1 MTTANEKFN
10 NTMERVQQRLERE
23 AKTHYIGMKPYNDA
37 VVIMATDIFGVEPCI
52 MTGMPEIPMLF
63 ASKGFLG
70 KSLSVKGAEVQPQ
83 PYMVCTL
90 YSKLKADSEL
100 LQKFLKTA
108 EERELTKIWWEPIRF

>member
-63 ASKGFLG
+63 ASKGFLE
-70 KSLSVKGAEVQPQ
+70 KSLAVKGAEVQP
-83 PYMVCTL
+83 YMIATL
-90 YSKLKADSEL
+90 WSKLKADSEL

-108 EERELTKIWWEPIRF
+108 EEKI